1 MLNNI
6 MVFEVDETLT
16 NLLKNKKIVAVASY
30 PISLYNVEYEIN
42 SSTLR
47 GRGFTFFDGEIYVIF
62 SDGTALKIA
71 WPSSGYME
79 YIEEFRNENDKR
91 KKLIDKITKEEKLN
105 DIEA

>member
-16 NLLKNKKIVAVASY
+16 NLLKNKKIVAVAGH
-30 PISLYNVEYEIN
+30 PFRLYDEEYEVN
-42 SSTLR
+42 SGALK
-47 GRGFTFFDGEIYVIF
+47 GRGFTFLDGEIYVIF